1 MNDNQEVPNKPQI
14 NFELPTQFG
23 GKRVQQL
30 DIQGDRTHPI
40 ADFNWYIL
48 NQLGVPSRFS
58 DVIADILLWVAASS
72 FLASVSKQL
81 IQFAGV
87 SVIIAVIS
95 VLALALS
102 IYILKIAT
110 VPKVRW
116 SLVYRW
122 FLIFLGVCLGVR

>member
-1 MNDNQEVPNKPQI
+1 MNDEQKLPNQPRVNVD
-14 NFELPTQFG
+14 LPRAFG
-23 GKRVQQL
+23 GRRIQQL
-30 DIQGDRTHPI
+30 DIQGSRTHPT

-48 NQLGVPSRFS
+48 NQLGVPSRFP
-58 DVIADILLWVAASS
+58 DVIADILLWIAASS

-81 IQFAGV
+81 IQFPGV
-87 SVIIAVIS
+87 LAILAVIS
-95 VLALALS
+95 AIAVVLS

-122 FLIFLGVCLGVR
+122 FLIFLGLSLGVR